1 MPVEVR
7 RIAAH
12 DWLLLRDLRLASLAD
27 APEAFG
33 QRHEEAAKTPD
44 EEWQQTA
51 RASTEG
57 KRRAWFLARDGEG
70 EVVGLVQA
78 RRRTPA
84 DCLLFSM
91 WVTPAA
97 RGGGVG
103 RALVEAVA
111 DWGATWGAQRVV
123 LWVYGANRG
132 AQQFYERLG
141 FTLMPEGPDAESGAA
156 FGALA
161 LELPLTV

>member
-7 RIAAH
+7 RIAAR

-27 APEAFG
+27 APQAFG
-33 QRHEEAAKTPD
+33 QRHEEAAKLPD

-57 KRRAWFLARDGEG
+57 ERRAWFLAQSDAGAA
-70 EVVGLVQA
+70 VGLVQA
-78 RRRTPA
+78 RRRPSA

-91 WVTPAA
+91 WVTPEA
-97 RGGGVG
+97 RGRGVG

-111 DWGATWGAQRVV
+111 EWGAAWGAQRVV
-123 LWVYGANRG
+123 LWVYGANHG
-132 AQQFYERLG
+132 AQRFYERLG

-161 LELPLTV
+161 LELSLTA